1 MVAPKGR
8 TARQTA
14 RRPAAVTADAVV
26 DAALARAEA
35 EGWDEFHLSDLA
47 ADLGLSPADL
57 YAFFRDKDAIADA
70 WFGRALAAMLAPPP
84 RGFAALAVR
93 DRLEMLMLRW
103 FDSLAPHRAV
113 TSEML
118 RAKLW
123 YAHPHHYV
131 PMVFSLSRLIQ
142 WLRDAAGMA
151 AKGRRRQAEEIGLTL
166 LFLAVLR
173 RWCRDESDGQEDTRA
188 YLARRLD
195 LADRFAARCFV
206 RRPPA
211 REQAA

>member
-1 MVAPKGR
+1 MPAPKGR

-14 RRPAAVTADAVV
+14 RRPAAVTADAIV

-35 EGWDEFHLSDLA
+35 EGWNDIRLSELA
-47 ADLGLSPADL
+47 AGLGLSPADL
-57 YAFFRDKDAIADA
+57 QARFRDKDAIADA

-84 RGFAALAVR
+84 RGFAGLAVR

-103 FDSLAPHRAV
+103 FDALAPHRGV
-113 TSEML
+113 TADML
-118 RAKLW
+118 RAKMW
-123 YAHPHHYV
+123 VAHPHHYV

-142 WLRDAAGMA
+142 WLRDAAGMTA
-151 AKGRRRQAEEIGLTL
+151 MGRRRQAEEIGLTL

-173 RWCRDESDGQEDTRA
+173 RWCGDESDGQEETRA

-195 LADRFAARCFV
+195 QADRYAARCFV
-206 RRPPA
+206 GRPPA